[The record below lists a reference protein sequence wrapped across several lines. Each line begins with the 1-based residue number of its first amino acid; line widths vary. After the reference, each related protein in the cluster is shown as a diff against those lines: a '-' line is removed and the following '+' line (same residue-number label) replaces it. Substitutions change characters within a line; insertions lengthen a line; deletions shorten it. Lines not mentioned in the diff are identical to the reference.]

1 MRCGPGSANAR
12 SRSAVNPPALSGR
25 VAGTPKPRASATTA
39 LATAMFFYFYDRNW
53 ERLFAIADEVYHSS
67 EAEGFAMWMANA
79 GLHRGRARIGLGD
92 VARGVAEV
100 MEWSALFRQTGSGVI
115 EGSATSMAC
124 EAMHLAGRSE
134 EALVVSREGELRAK
148 TGHVGGMWVDPGV
161 RGRGAGRA
169 LVDAAIV
176 WARSRGLDRLEL
188 WVTKGN
194 GPAVRLYE
202 RAGFAD
208 TGRRDVLPSNPALQ
222 TIQMALNL

>member
-1 MRCGPGSANAR
+1 MRIRELERREWALYRELRLRALAESPDAFGRTLADELAR
-12 SRSAVNPPALSGR
+12 SDADWIGITESVT
-25 VAGTPKPRASATTA
+25 TPGGQVM
-39 LATAMFFYFYDRNW
+39 L
-53 ERLFAIADEVYHSS
+53 
-67 EAEGFAMWMANA
+67 
-79 GLHRGRARIGLGD
+79 
-92 VARGVAEV
+92 VAE
-100 MEWSALFRQTGSGVI
+100 E
-115 EGSATSMAC
+115 
-124 EAMHLAGRSE
+124 AGRSLGLTFGIFDKE
-134 EALVVSREGELRAK
+134 RAK

-169 LVDAAIV
+169 LVDAAIA